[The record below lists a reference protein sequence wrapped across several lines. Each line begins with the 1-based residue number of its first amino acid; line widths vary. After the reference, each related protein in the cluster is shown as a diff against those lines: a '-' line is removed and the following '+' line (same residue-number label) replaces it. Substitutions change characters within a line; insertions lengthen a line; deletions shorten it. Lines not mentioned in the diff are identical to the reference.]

1 MAFIRVAPNEINL
14 TELIRETYPN
24 DTSVLKC
31 SVITPDHKQSTQAD
45 EERADVFSK
54 YDGWAFYDEHNKSNP
69 PIDYRKFQKLASQM
83 LLSVDHSSDSA
94 PEESKTP
101 KHIFDLKSRNKY
113 NITTR
118 HLTRTGW
125 DITRNC
131 ETSQGPIWIK
141 TKSTTLGQRTV

>member
-1 MAFIRVAPNEINL
+1 MRILIISLFLLAPG
-14 TELIRETYPN
+14 P
-24 DTSVLKC
+24 VLG
-31 SVITPDHKQSTQAD
+31 Q
-45 EERADVFSK
+45 
-54 YDGWAFYDEHNKSNP
+54 
-69 PIDYRKFQKLASQM
+69 
-83 LLSVDHSSDSA
+83 
-94 PEESKTP
+94 SKTP